1 MAQGNIIQ
9 GQASGKL
16 GDTVL
21 MVRNGTQVSRVY
33 TTSGARSGDAAS
45 FAARLQRV
53 RFGSASNE
61 WQLYKFICTRMF
73 RKGRNTNQSD
83 YNYFV
88 KRNVDNLPYFTKLE
102 NADGVC
108 CMMPGQFS
116 EGNLGRIELLSSY
129 WSGGSVDVAHLGVSD
144 TINPMG
150 VTVSWPDTVAVLK
163 ARLKLVYTNAR
174 KVTYLIVTTSETI
187 ITEGGEAFTS
197 QFFQHHPIVVDLY
210 SESTPGENQMT
221 IKEYFA
227 SKIQDPMLVTLING
241 QSTHFAVSNQ
251 SFHVVSS
258 TEESAKLVNSM
269 GVLIF
274 ATNDLVSDCYTTIL
288 PATSV
293 NLTRGVYSI
302 WAGYRTANA
311 LQVACDSYGFQSGV
325 MRDEVASYNGSDT
338 ELINAYT
345 AKLRAFMPDQIESF
359 DKDLKALGDTK
370 IKAVR
375 TNVTSSED

>member
-45 FAARLQRV
+45 FASRLQRV
-53 RFGSASNE
+53 RFGSASNQ
-61 WQLYKFICTRMF
+61 WQLYRYVCTRMF

-129 WSGGSVDVAHLGVSD
+129 WTSGSPEVSFLGVSD

-150 VTVSWPDTVAVLK
+150 VYIKWSDPLASLK
-163 ARLKLVYTNAR
+163 ARLKSVYTNAR
-174 KVTYLIVTTSETI
+174 KVTYLLILTSDTV
-187 ITEGGEAFTS
+187 ITEGGESFSS
-197 QFFQHHPIVVDLY
+197 QFFQHHPVVVDLY
-210 SESTPGENQMT
+210 QQAQSGEDEMT
-221 IKEYFA
+221 IMQYFA
-227 SKIQDPMLVTLING
+227 SKIQDPSLKALIES
-241 QSTHFAVSNQ
+241 QDSHIVQPSL
-251 SFHVVSS
+251 SFRLSGAS
-258 TEESAKLVNSM
+258 EAESKLVMST

-274 ATNDLVSDCYTTIL
+274 ATNDLVSDCYTTIV
-288 PATSV
+288 PVSSV
-293 NLTRGVYSI
+293 NLNRGVYAT
-302 WAGYRTANA
+302 WGGYRTSDA

-325 MRDEVASYNGSDT
+325 MRDEVASSDGSST
-338 ELINAYT
+338 ELINTYS
-345 AKLRAFMPDQIESF
+345 AKLRSFAPEAAKAFEQ
-359 DKDLKALGDTK
+359 DLSEHGDFKTK
-370 IKAVR
+370 VVR
-375 TNVTSSED
+375 SIADNTND